1 MDDAEINRAVAE
13 RLGWKEDWSDGTFW
27 GWTHRPTSR
36 FFVDSPPDFVTSLD
50 AMAEAEAT
58 LTSEERF
65 MYGAYIADGRECG
78 VGHWDTLL
86 FAPARTRA
94 LALLAATKNRVTAT
108 KEQTP

>member
-1 MDDAEINRAVAE
+1 MDDAAINRAVAE
-13 RLGWKEDWSDGTFW
+13 RLMWKPDSDGW
-27 GWTHRPTSR
+27 NYWDH
-36 FFVDSPPDFVTSLD
+36 PDGARRHWEWFKFAASLD

-78 VGHWDTLL
+78 VGHWDTLV

>member
-1 MDDAEINRAVAE
+1 MDDATILVWIELRDTTGKKY
-13 RLGWKEDWSDGTFW
+13 RG
-27 GWTHRPTSR
+27 
-36 FFVDSPPDFVTSLD
+36 DFASSLD